1 MVPKGGLINM
11 ANIIEKMAQLLKML
25 MEINV
30 GTNMTIF
37 IEKIITKQWW
47 VNGLQLEV
55 NSQEEF
61 ERMTKLK
68 AFW

>member
-1 MVPKGGLINM
+1 M